1 MLYYWFLEF
10 ICLLFMWCVVGG
22 IYMYNIVRC
31 YVYVIFFKR
40 YIIFVYIFNWFIYL
54 LLIIYDKEEE
64 IKWFIF
70 YREVEIIEYGI
81 YVYKLLEIFY

>member
-1 MLYYWFLEF
+1 M
-10 ICLLFMWCVVGG
+10 VGG

-31 YVYVIFFKR
+31 YVYDIFFKR

>member
-1 MLYYWFLEF
+1 
-10 ICLLFMWCVVGG
+10 MWCVVGG